1 VANHPPLAPVNRF
14 AYIHRLEPKEPE
26 VAQVW
31 TPSSWR
37 DKPIKQVPQYP
48 DAAALS
54 AVEARLKT
62 YPPLV
67 FAGEAR
73 NLTASL
79 AAVAEGKAFLLQGGD
94 CAESFA
100 EFHPNNI
107 RDTFRVLL
115 QMAVVLTFA
124 SKMPVVK
131 VGRMAGQFAKP
142 RSAPTETID
151 GVELPSY
158 RGDIINGSA
167 FTPEARIPDPQR
179 MLQAYSQSAATLNLL
194 RAFAQGGY
202 ANLHQVHKW
211 TLDFVGSSPWATRFA
226 DLADRIGEALDF
238 MAACGINADSV
249 PQLKATAFYTS
260 HEALL
265 LPYEE
270 PLTRRDS
277 AGRWWATSGHMLWLG
292 DRTRQVDSAH
302 VEYLRG
308 IENVVGVKCGPTIT
322 VDELFRLIDRLDP
335 LGRPGK
341 LMLIGRFGAKKIG
354 DLLPA
359 LLRATRDRPVLWA
372 IDPMHGN
379 TSMSGKRKVRRLP
392 DILAEIDAFFA
403 ISKAEG
409 VHAGGVHLEM
419 SALDVTEC
427 IGGRG
432 PASVD
437 ELEKNW
443 LTACDPRLNRAQAR
457 RSALR
462 LSCAISASCL
472 RRGIVGGVASMAGS
486 GGSGC
491 ASPDDRSG

>member
-1 VANHPPLAPVNRF
+1 MIRAHMQSVGTA
-14 AYIHRLEPKEPE
+14 
-26 VAQVW
+26 
-31 TPSSWR
+31 
-37 DKPIKQVPQYP
+37 
-48 DAAALS
+48 
-54 AVEARLKT
+54 
-62 YPPLV
+62 
-67 FAGEAR
+67 
-73 NLTASL
+73 ASL
-79 AAVAEGKAFLLQGGD
+79 AAA
-94 CAESFA
+94 
-100 EFHPNNI
+100 
-107 RDTFRVLL
+107 
-115 QMAVVLTFA
+115 
-124 SKMPVVK
+124 
-131 VGRMAGQFAKP
+131 
-142 RSAPTETID
+142 
-151 GVELPSY
+151 
-158 RGDIINGSA
+158 RGSGSPI
-167 FTPEARIPDPQR
+167 F
-179 MLQAYSQSAATLNLL
+179 
-194 RAFAQGGY
+194 
-202 ANLHQVHKW
+202 
-211 TLDFVGSSPWATRFA
+211 
-226 DLADRIGEALDF
+226 
-238 MAACGINADSV
+238 
-249 PQLKATAFYTS
+249 TS

-292 DRTRQVDSAH
+292 DRTRQVDNAH

-308 IENVVGVKCGPTIT
+308 IENVVGVKCGPTINA
-322 VDELFRLIDRLDP
+322 DELLRLIDRLDP
-335 LGRPGK
+335 LARPGK

-443 LTACDPRLNRAQAR
+443 LTACDPRLNRAQAIDLAAHVA
-457 RSALR
+457 AL
-462 LSCAISASCL
+462 LA
-472 RRGIVGGVASMAGS
+472 
-486 GGSGC
+486 
-491 ASPDDRSG
+491 